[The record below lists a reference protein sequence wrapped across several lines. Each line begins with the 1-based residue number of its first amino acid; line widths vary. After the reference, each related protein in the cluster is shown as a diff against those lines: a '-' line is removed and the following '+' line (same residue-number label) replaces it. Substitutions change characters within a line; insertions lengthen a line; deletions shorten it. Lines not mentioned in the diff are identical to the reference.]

1 MKDLSRHIEFL
12 LCEHNSVAL
21 PGIGVFVTEDLQ
33 ARYCEEE
40 SLYLPPVRSVSLD
53 TSNTADDGKLE
64 TCLVQLHH
72 VTRNVARK
80 WISDYLDDISQSLM
94 DMGTMDMGTM
104 GRLVT
109 TETGISFEVC
119 EAGVNTPELYGLDT
133 FHMAKLPA
141 YAHKH
146 KVHKDPTHF
155 TIRLRRSTVHRVMTA
170 AAMIIV
176 ALTIVLPNFNSF
188 TLKDGQHI
196 QMASSESLKTFF
208 TAIAPMPTIEA
219 EQTDKAEPLMVPEQV
234 VTSDESATM
243 DVQVVKECS
252 QETPV
257 ASEQAA
263 AEPVTNVL
271 VVSEQEVATNPIAS
285 EPVVKAVEEK
295 VIEESAQ
302 NEDADLS
309 VRSLE
314 VKGYCVV
321 MASAITNR
329 GADILIE
336 KLNKEGFANAV
347 KYNDNGMLR
356 VVLTG
361 YAGEKEARSEMAV
374 VRTVDKMY
382 SGSWLKHF

>member
-40 SLYLPPVRSVSLD
+40 RLYLPPVRSVSLD
-53 TSNTADDGKLE
+53 TSSTEDDGKLE
-64 TCLVQLHH
+64 NCLIQLHH
-72 VTRNVARK
+72 VTRNVAKK
-80 WISDYLDDISQSLM
+80 WISDYLDDINHSLL

-104 GRLVT
+104 GRLIT
-109 TETGISFEVC
+109 TETGIAFEVC

-146 KVHKDPTHF
+146 KTHKDPTHF
-155 TIRLRRSTVHRVMTA
+155 TIRLRRSTVHRAMTA

-188 TLKDGQHI
+188 NLNDVQYT
-196 QMASSESLKTFF
+196 QMASSESLKTLF
-208 TAIAPMPTIEA
+208 TAIAPMQAVES
-219 EQTDKAEPLMVPEQV
+219 EQTSVPVSLPESEQDATSKLATCEQV
-234 VTSDESATM
+234 VIT
-243 DVQVVKECS
+243 
-252 QETPV
+252 
-257 ASEQAA
+257 
-263 AEPVTNVL
+263 
-271 VVSEQEVATNPIAS
+271 PIAS
-285 EPVVKAVEEK
+285 DAV
-295 VIEESAQ
+295 S
-302 NEDADLS
+302 NEDVAIDVVS
-309 VRSLE
+309 NEVASPQPVSGEVIAEVTEDNSQNAETDMSARSLE

-329 GADILIE
+329 GADLLIE
-336 KLNKEGFANAV
+336 KLNKEGYHNAV

-361 YAGEKEARSEMAV
+361 YAGEKECRAEIAV

>member
-188 TLKDGQHI
+188 TFKDGQHI
-196 QMASSESLKTFF
+196 QMASTESLKTFF
-208 TAIAPMPTIEA
+208 TAIAPMPTA
-219 EQTDKAEPLMVPEQV
+219 ETEHTEKAELLTVPEAVSCDESATIDVQVGKECIQVLPVAIEQV
-234 VTSDESATM
+234 VTNPATT
-243 DVQVVKECS
+243 E
-252 QETPV
+252 PV
-257 ASEQAA
+257 AK
-263 AEPVTNVL
+263 
-271 VVSEQEVATNPIAS
+271 VVED
-285 EPVVKAVEEK
+285 VVQD
-295 VIEESAQ
+295 EES
-302 NEDADLS
+302 DLS

-336 KLNKEGFANAV
+336 KLNKEGFSNAV

-361 YAGEKEARSEMAV
+361 YAGEKEARSEMAL

-382 SGSWLKHF
+382 SGSWLKNF

>member
-1 MKDLSRHIEFL
+1 MKDLSRHIEYL

-64 TCLVQLHH
+64 SCLIQLHH
-72 VTRNVARK
+72 VTRNVAKK
-80 WISDYLDDISQSLM
+80 WIADYLDDINHSLM

-155 TIRLRRSTVHRVMTA
+155 TIRLRRSTVHRAMTA

-188 TLKDGQHI
+188 NLNDVHYT
-196 QMASSESLKTFF
+196 QMASSESLKTLF
-208 TAIAPMPTIEA
+208 TAIAPMQAVESEQTSVPVSLPVA
-219 EQTDKAEPLMVPEQV
+219 EQDTTSELATCEQV
-234 VTSDESATM
+234 VISPIANDAVSNE
-243 DVQVVKECS
+243 DV
-252 QETPV
+252 
-257 ASEQAA
+257 AID
-263 AEPVTNVL
+263 
-271 VVSEQEVATNPIAS
+271 VVSNEAASPQPVSGEVIAEVTEDNS
-285 EPVVKAVEEK
+285 QNTETDM
-295 VIEESAQ
+295 SA
-302 NEDADLS
+302 
-309 VRSLE
+309 RSLE

>member
-12 LCEHNSVAL
+12 LCEHSSVAL

-33 ARYCEEE
+33 AKYCEEE
-40 SLYLPPVRSVSLD
+40 RLYLPPVRSVSLD
-53 TSNTADDGKLE
+53 TSNTIDDGKLE
-64 TCLVQLHH
+64 NCLIQLHH

-80 WISDYLDDISQSLM
+80 WMSDYLDDINQSLL

-104 GRLVT
+104 GRLIT
-109 TETGISFEVC
+109 TETGIAFEVC

-133 FHMAKLPA
+133 FHMPKLPA

-146 KVHKDPTHF
+146 KTHKDPTHF
-155 TIRLRRSTVHRVMTA
+155 TIRLRRSTVHRAMTA

-188 TLKDGQHI
+188 NLNDVQYT
-196 QMASSESLKTFF
+196 QMASSESLKTLF
-208 TAIAPMPTIEA
+208 TAIAPMQAVESEQTNVPVSLPVA
-219 EQTDKAEPLMVPEQV
+219 EQDATCDLATSKPV
-234 VTSDESATM
+234 VIS
-243 DVQVVKECS
+243 
-252 QETPV
+252 PV
-257 ASEQAA
+257 ASES
-263 AEPVTNVL
+263 
-271 VVSEQEVATNPIAS
+271 VSNEVAS
-285 EPVVKAVEEK
+285 SKPVSGEVIVEVREDN
-295 VIEESAQ
+295 SQ
-302 NEDADLS
+302 NAETDMS
-309 VRSLE
+309 TRSLE

-336 KLNKEGFANAV
+336 KLNKEGYSNAV

-361 YAGEKEARSEMAV
+361 YAGEKEARAEISV
-374 VRTVDKMY
+374 VRTIDKMY